1 MSETPVVVLPEGVSS
16 VTLPATQVGPAPK
29 MSAIQLIEQE
39 LKGFI
44 QQREQAVAN
53 VHAIEGAI
61 QAAQHLLSKL
71 RSAAAKAEAE
81 VKAGLDAVQKVV
93 TEVEQDVTNVIEFVK
108 KEL

>member
-16 VTLPATQVGPAPK
+16 VTLPATAVGPQPK
-29 MSAIQLIEQE
+29 LTAIQIIEGE
-39 LKGFI
+39 LRGFI
-44 QQREQAVAN
+44 TQREQAVAN

-71 RSAAAKAEAE
+71 RAAAAKAEAE
-81 VKAGLDAVQKVV
+81 VKQVV

-108 KEL
+108 KEI